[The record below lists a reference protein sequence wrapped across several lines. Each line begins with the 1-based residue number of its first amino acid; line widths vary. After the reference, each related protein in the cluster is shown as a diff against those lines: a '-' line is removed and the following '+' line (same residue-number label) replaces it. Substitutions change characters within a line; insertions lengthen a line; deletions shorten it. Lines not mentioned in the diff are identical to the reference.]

1 MTTREHRWAARL
13 PFYYGWIIV
22 GVAFVTMALGVTART
37 SFSLLL
43 PPLIDEF
50 GWDRGQAAGAF
61 SFGFLISAVL
71 SPLVG
76 RIMDRHGPRVV
87 IESGVVLVAAGLL
100 LSTLVQSLWQLYA
113 TIGLLV
119 GVGSNLMSF
128 TAQSLYL
135 PNWFVRRRGLAIS
148 IAFSGVG
155 VGAIALLP
163 WLQSIILRNGWRT
176 ACWELGF
183 VVLCI
188 LGPLNLL
195 ARQRPSDLNLRADGD
210 GHMSDATTVRRV
222 SNIVDPA
229 WASIDWTLRRAL
241 RTRPF
246 WWIAGG
252 YFCALFSWYAV
263 QVHQTKYLIEVG
275 FAPIEAAWA
284 LGIVS
289 VVAIPGQI
297 GLGALSDRIGREW
310 IWSTGCCGFVLTY
323 ATLITLGFTPLPPLL
338 YAMVVFQGFLGYA
351 LTSVMGPIVVEIYEG
366 PHYGAIF
373 GAINVAA
380 VCGGAAGPWVSGV
393 VHDITGSYGPAFLLA
408 MGCSIVSAVAIWIA
422 APRKVR
428 LVPGRVPGAY
438 AADRRA

>member
-1 MTTREHRWAARL
+1 MSSRTHRWAARL

-22 GVAFVTMALGVTART
+22 GVAFVTMALSVTART

-50 GWDRGQAAGAF
+50 GWERGQAAGAF
-61 SFGFLISAVL
+61 SFGFLVSAGL

-76 RIMDRHGPRVV
+76 RVMDRHGPRVL
-87 IESGVVLVAAGLL
+87 IETGVVLVTAGLL
-100 LSTLVQSLWQLYA
+100 LSTMVQALWQLYA

-155 VGAIALLP
+155 VGAITLLP

-176 ACWELGF
+176 SCWELGL
-183 VVLCI
+183 VVLCA

-195 ARQRPSDLNLRADGD
+195 ARQRPADLGLLPDGD
-210 GHMSDATTVRRV
+210 THASGAARVRSV
-222 SNIVDPA
+222 SNIADPA
-229 WASIDWTLRRAL
+229 WTSIDWTLRRAL
-241 RTRPF
+241 RTGRF

-275 FAPIEAAWA
+275 FSPVESAWA

-289 VVAIPGQI
+289 VIAIPGQI

-310 IWSTGCCGFVLTY
+310 IWSAGCLGFALTY
-323 ATLITLGFTPLPPLL
+323 IALLMLAHFPVSPLL
-338 YAMVVFQGFLGYA
+338 YAMIFFQGFLGYA
-351 LTSVMGPIVVEIYEG
+351 LTSVMGPIVFEIYEG
-366 PHYGAIF
+366 PHYGIIF

-380 VCGGAAGPWVSGV
+380 VCGGAVGPWVTGV
-393 VHDITGSYGPAFLLA
+393 VHDVTGSYGDAFVLA
-408 MGCSIVSAVAIWIA
+408 IGCSIASTVAIWVA

-428 LVPGRVPGAY
+428 LVPGRTQ
-438 AADRRA
+438 RAGT